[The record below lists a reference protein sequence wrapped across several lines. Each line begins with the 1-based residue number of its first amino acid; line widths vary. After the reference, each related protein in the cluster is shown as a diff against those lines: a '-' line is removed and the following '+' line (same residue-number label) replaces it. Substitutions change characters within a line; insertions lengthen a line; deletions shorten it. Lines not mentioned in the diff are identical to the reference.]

1 MEDVDSSFSLTH
13 STSEIEYLKTEILNL
28 ESWRR
33 SMFVWNEASVLEL
46 VEKVEQS
53 NDIRSWPF
61 NRLQLTRSAGS
72 PRPIEPTVR
81 QSPTQ
86 DHLSYAGAIIERL
99 RLERDEER
107 MEHASTREALQ
118 SRIDALEARLARR
131 ETELE
136 YYTTHAAAERNQVE
150 VDSDPEAMT
159 NEDIIMM
166 LDTTAARNRSLEVEI
181 KSLFKR
187 LHEAR
192 SLPNSTEAAS
202 PPLPPG
208 LETPTRPLLD
218 VPEAIRGVVQEDDD
232 TSSIIAGLDTELAE
246 LTVQIDG
253 FRLERERLSRMVDA
267 RRVDRET
274 HHPSNGNRSDRSV
287 GSSPEETIQDR
298 LEVVEEE
305 CMRLG
310 QELTSVETTLLAEVQ
325 ELQRRV
331 EELSAITPRT
341 PQFADETEGALMLDD
356 GDVDRLLDV
365 LDGEESMEDDHDEI
379 ENVVC
384 LGCGCGD
391 DPLDQNCQKKQ
402 NRGRS
407 LGR

>member
-1 MEDVDSSFSLTH
+1 
-13 STSEIEYLKTEILNL
+13 
-28 ESWRR
+28 
-33 SMFVWNEASVLEL
+33 
-46 VEKVEQS
+46 
-53 NDIRSWPF
+53 
-61 NRLQLTRSAGS
+61 
-72 PRPIEPTVR
+72 
-81 QSPTQ
+81 
-86 DHLSYAGAIIERL
+86 
-99 RLERDEER
+99 

-208 LETPTRPLLD
+208 HQIPRAVSVRLSGLETPTRPLSD

-287 GSSPEETIQDR
+287 GSSPEESIQDR

-365 LDGEESMEDDHDEI
+365 LDGEESMVLATPLLPLLDRDGSDE
-379 ENVVC
+379 
-384 LGCGCGD
+384 GG
-391 DPLDQNCQKKQ
+391 
-402 NRGRS
+402 
-407 LGR
+407 